1 MRPAFTLSALGA
13 ALLLATSPAQSIG
26 FGRVANG
33 TQLGQR
39 LNFSATVQ
47 LAPNEILPHEC
58 VAAEVSSGE
67 NKLQPGQVRVAL
79 EGPNGSRDRSVRVT
93 STSIIEEPV
102 VTVRVTLGCTSK
114 VSRTF
119 VTFVDPPL
127 IYAAHAGPEAPSAE
141 PPAQRSDSQVA
152 PLLASVDR
160 TSKKT
165 SARSRVALATTLGPS
180 LAGASSSPSQLSQSL
195 SPQHGRLADAPLQG
209 AAQPAPPQRAERMAA
224 ALAAARTVA
233 RTTTRTVSAPLADR
247 RFAGSAAPQRAK
259 PARAPAT
266 SGPRLKLDAAPT
278 VLAVATPTP
287 VLAAAPA
294 SSVSVDPIASAAT
307 TASVSAVDGLTA
319 QLAIERGRVHGLE
332 QNQARLDSESKAVQG
347 TLLAMQAR
355 LKAAE
360 AGRDSS
366 GLVDLLAWLVGGL
379 TLAVG
384 VLTWQQMRARR
395 AVAWWQQAESASR
408 LALESALP
416 APADEAASAITSE
429 PTATELVALEAAAQQ
444 PAAKPAMYPT
454 DDMTRPAPFV
464 MSAPRSIFESSRGVG
479 LSLSTP
485 STPSTVDDPTLRAAP
500 PVRELSVEEL
510 IDLEQQAD
518 FFAVLGQDDA
528 AIDLLMSHVDGA
540 EGLSPLP
547 YLKLLEIHRRLGNV
561 PAYQDIRD
569 RFNDRFNARAPDWDT
584 DLQMGRGLADYP
596 TTMAQLASLWKSPSR
611 AMQILDASVFRRDG
625 QKETFELPAYRE
637 LLLLYSVA
645 RDLAETDDVGNPDRG
660 VDLLLPLDPL
670 DPFGAPPI
678 TRLVATEPLADAR
691 IGDPATAPFDLD
703 VTFEPV
709 ESATT
714 RIPPLPRNRPLNQC
728 FSSDTQYPEFDFDD
742 DGSRGVVASG
752 FHVGGR

>member
-58 VAAEVSSGE
+58 VEAEVSSGE
-67 NKLQPGQVRVAL
+67 NKLQPGQVQVTL

-127 IYAAHAGPEAPSAE
+127 IYAAHASPEAPSAE

-160 TSKKT
+160 TAKKT

-233 RTTTRTVSAPLADR
+233 RTTTRTVSAPPADR
-247 RFAGSAAPQRAK
+247 RFAGSAAAQRAK

-294 SSVSVDPIASAAT
+294 SPVGVDLAASAAIA
-307 TASVSAVDGLTA
+307 ASVSAVDGLTV
-319 QLAIERGRVHGLE
+319 QLAVERGRVKGLE
-332 QNQARLDSESKAVQG
+332 QNQVRLDSESKAVQA

-379 TLAVG
+379 ALAVG
-384 VLTWQQMRARR
+384 VLAWQQLRARR
-395 AVAWWQQAESASR
+395 GVAWWQQAESASR
-408 LALESALP
+408 LALESALQ
-416 APADEAASAITSE
+416 APTDQAAFE
-429 PTATELVALEAAAQQ
+429 PTATELVVPMAAA
-444 PAAKPAMYPT
+444 PRSAALVTKPAVYAV

-500 PVRELSVEEL
+500 PVRKLSVEEL

-547 YLKLLEIHRRLGNV
+547 YLKLLEIHRRLGDV

-596 TTMAQLASLWKSPSR
+596 TTMAQLASIWKSPLR
-611 AMQILDASVFRRDG
+611 AMQILDASVFRRDV

-709 ESATT
+709 ESAAT
-714 RIPPLPRNRPLNQC
+714 RIPPLPRNRPLNQG